1 MDFYNIQYK
10 LSSVEWVSST
20 NVLNITIMGFDNQT
34 TIFGLMP
41 ATVYDVR
48 IRTLNVNGESEWSLE
63 ANFSTLHQGACL
75 GREGARKMIDLFMQL

>member
-48 IRTLNVNGESEWSLE
+48 IRTLNVNGESEWSPK